1 MEKRRYEIR
10 TPRQGA
16 MVGTIGKIG
25 EEPVAV
31 VKQGKRVDTLSL
43 EEFASALYGHKV
55 KCVVIPL
62 RME

>member
-16 MVGTIGKIG
+16 MIGTIGKIG

-31 VKQGKRVDTLSL
+31 IKQGKRVDTLSL
-43 EEFASALYGHKV
+43 DEFASALYGQRV
-55 KCVVIPL
+55 KCIVMPMRVK
-62 RME
+62 